1 MGTCHRR
8 RHARQVRR
16 ERPGAFRVRRRRFRK
31 FRPRSIGRTRY
42 RPPRGAALVR
52 RAGVRDDPGDLRP
65 AGTTSRPGAQSPCRR
80 LHRPHRS
87 GTKER
92 SGRVRRHQHP
102 ANGGQPP
109 LGRERRGPA
118 HAARRLQRRH
128 AHRSRGTLLR
138 SHGGRQAAESR
149 HAHGGLHG
157 ANDGARPEKEYR
169 PGALRPRGGPGKTLQ
184 ALPRPPRPARA
195 NRGAVRSR
203 RLPPAGRVL
212 DRQPRR
218 TLRLSAVGHVGQRQ
232 RGAVDPRG
240 ALHHGIRPRSTA
252 RMGRLRAGLDPRI
265 RPARHRRARRE
276 GHPAGDGHRRGG
288 L

>member
-1 MGTCHRR
+1 MKPIKTALLALPLLAAGCNRDSGTAKSGRWRPEASGSKTPSGAPAMKMGTRHRR
-8 RHARQVRR
+8 RHAQQVRR

-31 FRPRSIGRTRY
+31 FRPRSIGCPRY

-52 RAGVRDDPGDLRP
+52 RAGVRDDPGDIRP

-109 LGRERRGPA
+109 LGRERRVPA

-138 SHGGRQAAESR
+138 SHG
-149 HAHGGLHG
+149 
-157 ANDGARPEKEYR
+157 
-169 PGALRPRGGPGKTLQ
+169 
-184 ALPRPPRPARA
+184 
-195 NRGAVRSR
+195 
-203 RLPPAGRVL
+203 
-212 DRQPRR
+212 
-218 TLRLSAVGHVGQRQ
+218 
-232 RGAVDPRG
+232 
-240 ALHHGIRPRSTA
+240 
-252 RMGRLRAGLDPRI
+252 
-265 RPARHRRARRE
+265 
-276 GHPAGDGHRRGG
+276 
-288 L
+288 